1 MCHWGSVALGAAE
14 CVECV
19 GFYASYGCVCVI
31 CLLVGS
37 DCVMRHDPDIESI
50 RSVSVECV
58 FSCVCVCVCVSV

>member
-1 MCHWGSVALGAAE
+1 MTTIRFDSVWSVWVSMHLM
-14 CVECV
+14 
-19 GFYASYGCVCVI
+19 CVCVI

-37 DCVMRHDPDIESI
+37 VCVMTHDPDIESI